1 MDESFKSQGK
11 YKYVEQGEGPVL
23 ILLHGLFGALSNY
36 KDVFDAFCDRYR
48 VIIPLLPIYSLPILN
63 TNVKSLAK
71 FLYHFIKFK
80 KLENYTLLGN
90 SLGGHVALYYV
101 NKHQDKVKSLIL
113 TGSSG
118 LYENTMGSSFP
129 RREDKVFIKNKV
141 AETFYDPKHATPDLV
156 DECYNI
162 VNDRGQLIRILA
174 IAKSAIETPI
184 EKINLFLK
192 NKKTPREKLD
202 FIDKTAKKYFKD
214 VYGTSLNL
222 NYFELIQYFEKH
234 RRKNETN
241 FCRAMFRAYYSYE
254 ELTDDKVISLG
265 KILIDVEKTKQRAE
279 EISTIPTFIEK
290 FERFLKS
297 KKNFVK
303 EKIKIKEN
311 TKLINI
317 IKKRK
322 KII

>member
-1 MDESFKSQGK
+1 MDESFKAEGK

-63 TNVKSLAK
+63 TNVKSLSK

-80 KLENYTLLGN
+80 KLKDFTLLGN

-101 NKHQDKVKSLIL
+101 NKHPDKAKSMIL

-141 AETFYDPKHATPDLV
+141 AETFYDPKHATPELV

-174 IAKSAIETPI
+174 IAKSAIRHNMTKDIPKMKLPTLLIWGKNDSVTPP
-184 EKINLFLK
+184 EVAEEFHTLFPDSELHW
-192 NKKTPREKLD
+192 
-202 FIDKTAKKYFKD
+202 IDKCGHAAMMERPKQFNVIVADWLKRQ
-214 VYGTSLNL
+214 YG
-222 NYFELIQYFEKH
+222 
-234 RRKNETN
+234 
-241 FCRAMFRAYYSYE
+241 
-254 ELTDDKVISLG
+254 V
-265 KILIDVEKTKQRAE
+265 
-279 EISTIPTFIEK
+279 
-290 FERFLKS
+290 
-297 KKNFVK
+297 
-303 EKIKIKEN
+303 
-311 TKLINI
+311 
-317 IKKRK
+317 
-322 KII
+322 